1 MPFYLMALWRAL
13 GEVEIAHIFSASY
26 WSFMRAVF
34 PAWLVA
40 RLRKRKTVIN
50 YHSAEARDH
59 LRRWRSARAVL
70 RRADQIVV
78 PSRYLV
84 EGFREFGIES
94 RAFPNFIDVDRVSYR
109 PPRPL
114 RPRLVFT
121 RGVWPYYSLHVV
133 VRGLSEVKKK
143 FFHAR

>member
-26 WSFMRAVF
+26 WSFMLAVF

-70 RRADQIVV
+70 RRGRPIV
-78 PSRYLV
+78 
-84 EGFREFGIES
+84 
-94 RAFPNFIDVDRVSYR
+94 FPF
-109 PPRPL
+109 
-114 RPRLVFT
+114 PRLCLGISRLRFWS
-121 RGVWPYYSLHVV
+121 RGFSRV
-133 VRGLSEVKKK
+133 
-143 FFHAR
+143 